1 MLGAPAKITWCPAP
15 KGRCVLSG
23 ETGEELPGETG
34 EEGPASRSG
43 AQVSL
48 SGAPN
53 LTDLTDA

>member
-15 KGRCVLSG
+15 KGRCVLPG
-23 ETGEELPGETG
+23 ETGEELSGETE

-48 SGAPN
+48 SGAPSN
-53 LTDLTDA
+53 